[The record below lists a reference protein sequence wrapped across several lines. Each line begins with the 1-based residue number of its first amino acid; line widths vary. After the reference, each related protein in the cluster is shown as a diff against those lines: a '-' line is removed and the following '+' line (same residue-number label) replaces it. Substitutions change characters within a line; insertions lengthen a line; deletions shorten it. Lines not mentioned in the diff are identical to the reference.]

1 MAENKPIINIIFDGL
16 NHRIK
21 NIGEKCLNFQKQNKN
36 LKEQLARKTQECD
49 ELREELDKVYE
60 DIKLSPLCYKCSEED
75 CLRKEIDKLKAEKEQ
90 AEQKLEKIRQVCA
103 ETKDVGE
110 NIKDMYTAKL
120 SGLYLKSRQIL
131 QIIDEVE

>member
-1 MAENKPIINIIFDGL
+1 M
-16 NHRIK
+16 
-21 NIGEKCLNFQKQNKN
+21 
-36 LKEQLARKTQECD
+36 
-49 ELREELDKVYE
+49 
-60 DIKLSPLCYKCSEED
+60 
-75 CLRKEIDKLKAEKEQ
+75 IDKQQFYQLKAEKEQ

-131 QIIDEVE
+131 QIINEVNNDTKIS